1 MDAWYIFN
9 SEMEYPNG
17 CSLVEA
23 VVSNRNQNPVQ
34 EADVVIIG
42 GGPAGLTA
50 GIYAGRAQLSTL
62 ILEKGLPGG
71 QIAQTEEVENYPGFD
86 EAVSGPE
93 LSQRMVRQAEKFG
106 AKILME
112 EVQGLEQR
120 EGGFRVTG
128 YSGTYDAKAV
138 IVATGATP
146 RRLGVPGEDE
156 FYGRGVST
164 CATCD
169 GFFYRSKHVIVVGG
183 GDAAVEEGMFLT
195 KFADKVTVIHRRGE
209 LRANKEAQKRAF
221 ANPKMNWVWNTI
233 VEEVLGDGQVT
244 GVRVR
249 DVESGERSTIESDGV
264 FIYVGHNPN
273 TDYLGDLLELTPTG
287 YAKVRDEIYTNVPGI
302 FAAGDVSD
310 EVYRQLSTSVGAG
323 TRAAMATERYLAEQ
337 EAHVHVS
344 RSEADVVS
352 GAAAS

>member
-1 MDAWYIFN
+1 MP
-9 SEMEYPNG
+9 EQQTHH
-17 CSLVEA
+17 V
-23 VVSNRNQNPVQ
+23 
-34 EADVVIIG
+34 DVIIIG

-50 GIYAGRAQLSTL
+50 GIYTGRAQLKTL

-86 EAVSGPE
+86 EAISGPE

-112 EVQGLEQR
+112 EVQGLAR
-120 EGGFRVTG
+120 SGDAFVVTG
-128 YSGTYDAKAV
+128 YDGRYQAGAV

-169 GFFYRSKHVIVVGG
+169 GFFYRGKNVVVVGG
-183 GDAAVEEGMFLT
+183 GDAAVEEGLFLT
-195 KFADKVTVIHRRGE
+195 KFADKVTVIHRRSE
-209 LRANKEAQKRAF
+209 LRANKEAQRRAF
-221 ANPKMNWVWNTI
+221 ANPKMAWVWNTV
-233 VEEVLGDGQVT
+233 VEAVVGAEQVT
-244 GVRVR
+244 GVAVR
-249 DVESGERSTIESDGV
+249 NLETGERSTLGTDGV

-273 TDYLGDLLELTPTG
+273 TDYLGELIELSENG
-287 YAKVRDEIYTNVPGI
+287 YARVRDEIYTSVPGV
-302 FAAGDVSD
+302 FAAGDVAD
-310 EVYRQLSTSVGAG
+310 EVYRQLATSVGAG
-323 TRAAMATERYLAEQ
+323 TRAAMAAERYLAEK

-344 RSEADVVS
+344 TSEADIV
-352 GAAAS
+352 GAAAAS